1 MRDHDIRP
9 SKRTSDQE
17 FKRSLYDDFD
27 RPIGKNNLLAKGI
40 VTALAV
46 LLIGFLVLLL
56 ILGGKRDKDPG
67 TQDMAGGESS
77 EELLTDGE
85 SLQDDPSGGSDDP
98 VSGDSLEDNSVPDGD
113 EEISIQLKEVPGET
127 EEVTLGA
134 DVSEFQG
141 NIDWDQVAQSGIDF
155 VMVRVGYRSEADGE
169 IKEDR
174 CARYNLQEA
183 AARGLYLGAYF
194 FSTAVTEEE
203 ALEEARWTLDLIKGY
218 PMTYPVAFN
227 CEGFRRENSRQYNL
241 SLEERS
247 HLAEVFLDAVEDGG
261 YAGMFYA
268 AKGELAG
275 DAFWKTS
282 ELESRYRIWVA
293 QYPSNPY
300 PESPMPDYGGT
311 FAMWQH
317 TDRGTVPGISGGV
330 DLDTAYFGF
339 SQAAAAREEGAA
351 IPVEADPEVGVRFE
365 EVEEQVTAKDV
376 TNLRSRMDQ
385 EDDSCIIA
393 QLKNGE
399 VVTRT
404 GKGNNGWSRVIYD
417 GQALY
422 AVSSYLT
429 TDLSYT
435 APKEEDSE
443 FKTKFTAVSEN
454 VTAKDVT
461 NLRDIPSVYEPS
473 AVIAQLHNGEV
484 ALRTGVSD
492 QGWSRV
498 EYNGQVLYCIS
509 SYLITVD

>member
-1 MRDHDIRP
+1 MKDHDTRS
-9 SKRTSDQE
+9 SKRTSDKDFE
-17 FKRSLYDDFD
+17 RSLYADFD
-27 RPIGKNNLLAKGI
+27 NPGRKNNLLAKGI

-46 LLIGFLVLLL
+46 LLIGILLLFLVL
-56 ILGGKRDKDPG
+56 GGKEDRDPG
-67 TQDMAGGESS
+67 TQGMAGGEPS
-77 EELLTDGE
+77 EGLLTGGE
-85 SLQDDPSGGSDDP
+85 ILQDDPSGGSGDP
-98 VSGDSLEDNSVPDGD
+98 VSEGSSED
-113 EEISIQLKEVPGET
+113 ISGADDVGEPPSRLKEVPGET
-127 EEVTLGA
+127 EEVTLGV

-141 NIDWDQVAQSGIDF
+141 NIDWDQAAQSGIDF

-268 AKGELAG
+268 AKGELEG

-282 ELESRYRIWVA
+282 ELENRYRIWVA
-293 QYPSNPY
+293 QYPVSSY
-300 PESPMPDYGGT
+300 PETPEPDYGGT

-317 TDRGTVPGISGGV
+317 TDRGSVPGIPGGV

-339 SQAAAAREEGAA
+339 TQAAAAREEGAA
-351 IPVEADPEVGVRFE
+351 VPVEADPEVGVRFE
-365 EVEEQVTAKDV
+365 EVEEQVTAKEV
-376 TNLRSRMDQ
+376 TNLRSRMNQ
-385 EDDSCIIA
+385 EDDSCIVA

-435 APKEEDSE
+435 APVEEDSG
-443 FKTKFTAVSEN
+443 FKTKFTSVSEN

-509 SYLITVD
+509 SYLTTVD